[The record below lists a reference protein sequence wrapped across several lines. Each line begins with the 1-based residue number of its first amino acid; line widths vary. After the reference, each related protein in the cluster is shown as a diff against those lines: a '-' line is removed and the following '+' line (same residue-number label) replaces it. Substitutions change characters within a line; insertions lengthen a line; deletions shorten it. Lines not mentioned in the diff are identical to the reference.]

1 MPVDQDEHSEIEL
14 ETEQFESEDDESDS
28 HPDDQMEPFNPSKID
43 IVASPVSLDSLI
55 QRMEHGEID
64 LNTDFQRTAELGN
77 WSARKMSRL
86 IESILIRLP
95 LPAFYFDASD
105 EEKWLIVDGLQRL
118 SAIRK
123 FVLDKEKPLR
133 LHGLEFLS
141 EELKGKTYDELP
153 RVYKR
158 RIKECQ
164 VTTYQIR
171 PTTPTNVKYSIFQR
185 INTGGL
191 TLNNQEIR
199 HAMAK
204 PRERDFLKKCAES
217 QHLILTMG
225 DQSKRMNDQ
234 EHVLRFFAFFQHDFQ
249 TSKKNIAAFLDD
261 MLEEI
266 KKKQD
271 DELHQMKS
279 LFDTSMER
287 CYKLLGEDAFQKVLD
302 GSQRQ
307 KRKSSTLF
315 EVWSV
320 CLGRCQPQEF
330 AKLEARKN
338 RVQEK
343 NRQLLAQDT
352 DFFNAITYSTQK
364 VESVRIRHDKVQK
377 LLEQVLME
385 VSDA

>member
-1 MPVDQDEHSEIEL
+1 MSVTQDDENVIEL
-14 ETEQFESEDDESDS
+14 EEEQFESEGEESDS
-28 HPDDQMEPFNPSKID
+28 NPDDQMQPFNPSKID
-43 IVASPVSLDSLI
+43 IAVSPVSMDSLI
-55 QRMEHGEID
+55 ERMEHGEIE
-64 LNTDFQRTAELGN
+64 LNTDFQRRADL
-77 WSARKMSRL
+77 WSPNKMSRL

-105 EEKWLIVDGLQRL
+105 EDKWLVVDGLQRL
-118 SAIRK
+118 SAIRR
-123 FVLDKEKPLR
+123 FVIDKERPLR

-141 EELKGKTYDELP
+141 KELKGKTYDELP

-158 RIKECQ
+158 RLKECQ

-171 PTTPTNVKYSIFQR
+171 PTTPTEVKYSIFQR

-204 PRERDFLKKCAES
+204 PRERDFLKKCAEN
-217 QHLILTMG
+217 QYLIMTMG
-225 DQSKRMNDQ
+225 DQSRRMSDQ

-249 TSKKNIAAFLDD
+249 TSKKNITAFLDD

-266 KKKQD
+266 KQKAD
-271 DELHQMKS
+271 AELAAMKC
-279 LFDTSMER
+279 LFDTAIER
-287 CYKLLGEDAFQKVLD
+287 CNRLLDDDAFLKILD

-320 CLGRCQPQEF
+320 CLGRYEPEEF
-330 AKLEARKN
+330 AILESSKDVVKARNRELLKN
-338 RVQEK
+338 
-343 NRQLLAQDT
+343 DT
-352 DFFNAITYSTQK
+352 EFFNAITYSTQK
-364 VESVRIRHDKVQK
+364 VENVRVRHDRVKN
-377 LLEQVLME
+377 LLDRVLRE
-385 VSDA
+385 TIDA

>member
-1 MPVDQDEHSEIEL
+1 MSVEQDENSEILL
-14 ETEQFESEDDESDS
+14 EDEQFESDEGDNDS

-43 IVASPVSLDSLI
+43 IAVTPVSLDGLI
-55 QRMEHGEID
+55 ERMEHGEID
-64 LNTDFQRTAELGN
+64 LNTDFQRRAEL
-77 WSARKMSRL
+77 WSPNKMSRL

-105 EEKWLIVDGLQRL
+105 EEKWLVVDGLQRL
-118 SAIRK
+118 SAIRR
-123 FVLDKEKPLR
+123 FVLDKERPLR

-141 EELKGKTYDELP
+141 KELKGKSYDELP

-158 RIKECQ
+158 RLKECQ

-171 PTTPTNVKYSIFQR
+171 PTTPTGVKYSIFQR

-204 PRERDFLKKCAES
+204 PREREFLKMCAENK
-217 QHLILTMG
+217 HLIMTMG
-225 DQSKRMNDQ
+225 DQSRRMSDQ

-249 TSKKNIAAFLDD
+249 TSKKNITAFLDD

-266 KKKQD
+266 KKKTNE
-271 DELHQMKS
+271 ELNEMKS
-279 LFDTSMER
+279 QFDTAIER
-287 CYKLLGEDAFQKVLD
+287 CHRLLGEDAFLKVLD
-302 GSQRQ
+302 GSQKQ

-320 CLGRCQPQEF
+320 CLGRCKTEEF
-330 AKLEARKN
+330 DKLESKKDAVLSR
-338 RVQEK
+338 
-343 NRQLLAQDT
+343 NRQLLKKDT
-352 DFFNAITYSTQK
+352 DFYNAITYSTQR
-364 VESVRIRHDKVQK
+364 VDNVRIRHDRVRK
-377 LLEQVLME
+377 LLEQVLSE
-385 VSDA
+385 TSDA

>member
-1 MPVDQDEHSEIEL
+1 MSINQDEENTIEL
-14 ETEQFESEDDESDS
+14 EEEQFESEGVENDS
-28 HPDDQMEPFNPSKID
+28 NPDDQMQPFNPSKID
-43 IVASPVSLDSLI
+43 IAVSPVSMDSLI
-55 QRMEHGEID
+55 ERMEHGEIE
-64 LNTDFQRTAELGN
+64 LNTDFQRRADL
-77 WSARKMSRL
+77 WSPNKMSRL

-105 EEKWLIVDGLQRL
+105 EDKWLVVDGLQRL

-123 FVLDKEKPLR
+123 FVLDKERPLR

-141 EELKGKTYDELP
+141 KELKGKTYDELP

-158 RIKECQ
+158 RLKECQ

-171 PTTPTNVKYSIFQR
+171 PTTPTEVKYSIFQR

-204 PRERDFLKKCAES
+204 PRERDFLKKCAEN
-217 QHLILTMG
+217 QHLIMTMG
-225 DQSKRMNDQ
+225 DQSRRMSDQ

-249 TSKKNIAAFLDD
+249 TSKKNITAFLDD

-266 KKKQD
+266 KQKTD
-271 DELHQMKS
+271 AELVGLKG
-279 LFDTSMER
+279 LFDTAIER
-287 CYKLLGEDAFQKVLD
+287 CNRLLDDDVFLKILD
-302 GSQRQ
+302 GSQKQ

-320 CLGRCQPQEF
+320 CLGRCKPEEF
-330 AKLEARKN
+330 ARLESNKDVIKARN
-338 RVQEK
+338 RE
-343 NRQLLAQDT
+343 LLKEDIE
-352 DFFNAITYSTQK
+352 FFNAITYSTQK
-364 VESVRIRHDKVQK
+364 LENVKIRHERVKN
-377 LLEQVLME
+377 LLNQVLRE
-385 VSDA
+385 TSDA

>member
-1 MPVDQDEHSEIEL
+1 MSVEQDENSEILL
-14 ETEQFESEDDESDS
+14 EKEQFESESDDDNAS
-28 HPDDQMEPFNPSKID
+28 HPDDLMEPFNPSEID
-43 IVASPVSLDSLI
+43 IVASPVSLDGLI
-55 QRMEHGEID
+55 ERMEHGEID
-64 LNTDFQRTAELGN
+64 LNTDFQRRADL
-77 WSARKMSRL
+77 WSPNKMSRL

-105 EEKWLIVDGLQRL
+105 EAKWLVVDGLQRL

-141 EELKGKTYDELP
+141 KELKGKTYDELP

-158 RIKECQ
+158 RLKECQ

-171 PTTPTNVKYSIFQR
+171 PTTPTEVKYSIFQR

-204 PRERDFLKKCAES
+204 PREREFLKKCAENN
-217 QHLILTMG
+217 HLIMTMG
-225 DQSKRMNDQ
+225 DQSRRMSDQ
-234 EHVLRFFAFFQHDFQ
+234 EHVLRFLAFFQHDFQ
-249 TSKKNIAAFLDD
+249 TSKKNISAFLDD
-261 MLEEI
+261 MHEEI
-266 KKKQD
+266 KKMTD
-271 DELHQMKS
+271 NELIQMKEV
-279 LFDTSMER
+279 FDTAIER
-287 CYKLLGEDAFQKVLD
+287 CHLLLAEDAFLKVLD
-302 GSQRQ
+302 GSQKQ

-320 CLGRCQPQEF
+320 CLARCSPEEF
-330 AKLEARKN
+330 ATLKSKKDIVQAKN
-338 RVQEK
+338 RE
-343 NRQLLAQDT
+343 LLKDT
-352 DFFNAITYSTQK
+352 EFFNAITYSTQK
-364 VESVRIRHDKVQK
+364 VENVKTRHECVRK

-385 VSDA
+385 SKNA